1 MPIEFEILRHQPPP
15 LAKCPKCGAE
25 PFIPDHRGCIQ
36 RRQYTPLGK
45 RQDYCALICH
55 SCLEIVGFESP
66 PYNARCWKSQFP
78 LRASVEWLIAL
89 AIIACFAAA
98 IIFSFYTLNL

>member
-1 MPIEFEILRHQPPP
+1 MPIEFEILRQQPAP

-45 RQDYCALICH
+45 RQDYCALICR
-55 SCLEIVGFESP
+55 SCCEIVGFESP
-66 PYNARCWKSQFP
+66 PYNARCWKTQF
-78 LRASVEWLIAL
+78 EWSPALELLIAL

-98 IIFSFYTLNL
+98 VIFSFFYLI